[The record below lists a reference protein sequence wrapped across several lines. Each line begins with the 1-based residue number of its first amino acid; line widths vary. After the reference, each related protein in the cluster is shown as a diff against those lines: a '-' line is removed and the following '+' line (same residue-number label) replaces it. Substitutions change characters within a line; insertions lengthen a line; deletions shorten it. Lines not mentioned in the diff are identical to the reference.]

1 MRERHENPWAE
12 ERTAIPAL
20 VLVLLLTLAPAMA
33 HAVVAPE
40 LEAEGWRELPN
51 PNKKENV
58 FSLTPEG
65 AIEVVSDDSVSTL
78 HQPVEV
84 DIDERPILSWR
95 WRVDEPAPATD
106 LSVKGQDDCSLAV
119 YVGFPFDPEQASFFE
134 RLKRP
139 LVESWVGDDAPG
151 RVLRYVFC
159 GSHERG
165 EVVESPY
172 LGSAGVIK
180 VLRPADSPTGVW
192 FEEQVDL
199 AADYREAFGEE
210 PPDPTQLAIQADTD
224 NTHSKS
230 RAYIADISFVP
241 REAAAAAAQDG
252 AGSSAPEASR
262 PEPESN

>member
-1 MRERHENPWAE
+1 MRDSYEQRAAGRWA
-12 ERTAIPAL
+12 TKLPA
-20 VLVLLLTLAPAMA
+20 VLVLLLTLAPAMT
-33 HAVVAPE
+33 HAVIAPE

-65 AIEVVSDDSVSTL
+65 AIEVVSNDTVSTL
-78 HQPVEV
+78 YEPVEV

-95 WRVDEPAPATD
+95 WRVDEPAPATN

-159 GSHERG
+159 GRHERG

-192 FEEQVDL
+192 FEERVDL

-224 NTHSKS
+224 NTHSSS
-230 RAYIADISFVP
+230 RAYIADLAFVP
-241 REAAAAAAQDG
+241 REAAAAAAQNGGPG
-252 AGSSAPEASR
+252 APQESR
-262 PEPESN
+262 PEPDSD